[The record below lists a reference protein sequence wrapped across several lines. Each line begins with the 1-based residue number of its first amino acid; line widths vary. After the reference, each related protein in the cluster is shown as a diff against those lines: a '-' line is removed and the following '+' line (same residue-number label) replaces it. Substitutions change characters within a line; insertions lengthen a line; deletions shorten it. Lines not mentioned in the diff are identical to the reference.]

1 MAPDGVAP
9 LSPRDALDESGA
21 ASQDSHDLL
30 CRRRCATFR
39 PPTQPRRSRA
49 RGSPHN
55 GHHKREEMSLF
66 QKKEAMQKCRL
77 SCVRTAASLYLSN
90 TTGIVV
96 CCCVV
101 TLVRQETARPRWPR
115 TRNGSIVC
123 QTNVPPTRTRH
134 PGPLFTAST
143 NCTIKRSNNVTFFF
157 TVGEVARHWLPTGAV
172 PSWLGSV
179 GLEAVRIAGDP
190 ISLLAGI
197 TLSS

>member
-1 MAPDGVAP
+1 
-9 LSPRDALDESGA
+9 
-21 ASQDSHDLL
+21 
-30 CRRRCATFR
+30 
-39 PPTQPRRSRA
+39 
-49 RGSPHN
+49 
-55 GHHKREEMSLF
+55 MSLF

-134 PGPLFTAST
+134 PGPLFTAPT
-143 NCTIKRSNNVTFFF
+143 NHTIKRSNNVTFSLQWERLQDI
-157 TVGEVARHWLPTGAV
+157 GCRRERSPLGWDPLGLKPSGLPVTQSL
-172 PSWLGSV
+172 SWLGS
-179 GLEAVRIAGDP
+179 P
-190 ISLLAGI
+190 
-197 TLSS
+197 